1 MKLVVL
7 ITPQIDKAMAVAE
20 AWEAVGATGVTMLES
35 YGLHHLRERSKS
47 LELSLF
53 VSMASV
59 LHQIEETNQ
68 TILSVVED
76 ALVDPLIDAAGHVLG
91 DINTVPNTGVVFVL
105 PVERIVG
112 TDPSKHQKKPR

>member
-76 ALVDPLIDAAGHVLG
+76 DLVDPLIQAAGKVLG
-91 DINTVPNTGVVFVL
+91 DIGTAPNTGVVFVL
-105 PVERIVG
+105 PVDRIVG
-112 TDPSKHQKKPR
+112 TDPSKHDKPR